1 VLNDDELTLYYSDVD
16 GLLGRAVF
24 VCLTGVPLAF
34 SLLLLFYAV
43 VQHRIV
49 LSIVLT
55 AIALFFGYVV
65 ARFAALGWRSA
76 RGGWWLRLT
85 PVGFEANDRVFR
97 PRRYRWSDIDRFVM
111 VGADGQLHTGVVS
124 QAQTVADVLKNGEA
138 LHSVRV
144 GFRFLPEKRR
154 RRRRPADHYVM
165 GWWDRPLDQA
175 VDLMNEWLTRSRGD
189 MAADQR

>member
-1 VLNDDELTLYYSDVD
+1 MNDDEVTLYFSDAD
-16 GLLGRAVF
+16 GLLGRAGL

-43 VQHRIV
+43 VQHRMV
-49 LSIVLT
+49 LSIALA

-76 RGGWWLRLT
+76 RGGWWLRLST
-85 PVGFEANDRVFR
+85 VGFEVNDRVFR

-124 QAQTVADVLKNGEA
+124 QAQTFTDVLKNGEA
-138 LHSVRV
+138 PQSMRV
-144 GFRFLPEKRR
+144 GFRFLPDKRR
-154 RRRRPADHYVM
+154 RRHRSVDHYVM
-165 GWWDRPLDQA
+165 GWWDRPLDLA
-175 VDLMNEWLTRSRGD
+175 VDLMNDWLTRSRGD
-189 MAADQR
+189 RAADQR